1 MNSYFFEVPLCE
13 MISKLITTFVFSDI
27 EHSTRLAQQL
37 REEYPD
43 LLERHRSV
51 IRAAIK
57 KYGGKEIDTAGDG
70 FFMTFEK
77 PQQAILAAS
86 EAQQAFYKEKWAK
99 NIKLK
104 VRMGIHTGM
113 ALPTAGGFTGVEVHL
128 ASRICNA
135 AYGGQVLVSKATQ
148 KYLPAEFSK
157 DINLS
162 SLGAFNLKDFPSPV
176 ELFQLNIP
184 GVEVDFKG
192 PRIIPDEKRIAVLP
206 FTPQSKQGELEYIGE
221 GMAEEI
227 IITLG
232 KIAGLR
238 VVSRSA
244 SFALK
249 DKGLEVTQIGKKLNV
264 SSVLE
269 GRVRMIGNQ
278 LIIRVELI
286 DAETGLNIWSGK
298 YNSGG
303 QDLLQIIEEIS
314 QEVGEALNYE
324 LDEQQLE
331 ATQQRQTHNAEAYD
345 YYLRGRRFYLQ
356 FSNRGMDLALIMFQK
371 AIEADE
377 HYALAFAGMADCY
390 SYQFQHKADSQGII
404 QQAEEASKRG
414 IELSPTLPEAHV
426 SRGIVLSL
434 QGKFKEA
441 EESFRYA
448 IERDPTL
455 FLGWYHYGRTC
466 FAAGKIDKAAR
477 LFEQANRVEPEDYQ
491 SILLAAQSYDDIGSK
506 ELARRLRRRGV
517 EIAEKRLELNPGDT
531 RALYMAANTLAFLDQ
546 PEKSFALIQRALALE
561 PDDSMLLYNAACVYA
576 LLGMT
581 AEALNC
587 AERAYEV
594 GLTWLGWYENDSNL
608 DSIREEPRFKALI
621 EKMRKEKG

>member
-1 MNSYFFEVPLCE
+1 

-37 REEYPD
+37 HEDYPE

-51 IRAAIK
+51 IRAGIE

-77 PQQAILAAS
+77 PQCAILAAL
-86 EAQQAFYKEKWAK
+86 EAQQAFYNEDWAK
-99 NIKLK
+99 EINLK

-113 ALPTAGGFTGVEVHL
+113 ALPTAGGYTGVEVHL
-128 ASRICNA
+128 ASRICSA

-148 KYLPAEFSK
+148 KYLPA
-157 DINLS
+157 DYTDQIHLT
-162 SLGAFNLKDFPSPV
+162 SLGAFNLKDFPNPL
-176 ELFQLNIP
+176 ELFQLAIP
-184 GVEVDFKG
+184 GVKLDFKG
-192 PRIIPDEKRIAVLP
+192 PRIVPDEKRIAVLP
-206 FTPQSKQGELEYIGE
+206 FIHKSKRAELEYIGE

-249 DKGLEVTQIGKKLNV
+249 DQGLDVVQIGQKLNV

-269 GRVRMIGNQ
+269 GRIRKIGDHM
-278 LIIRVELI
+278 IIRVELI
-286 DAETGLNIWSGK
+286 DAQTGLNIWSGK
-298 YNSGG
+298 YSSAG

-314 QEVGEALNYE
+314 QEVGEALNYKM
-324 LDEQQLE
+324 DDQQLE
-331 ATQQRQTHNAEAYD
+331 STHQRQTHNAEAYD

-356 FSNRGMDLALIMFQK
+356 FSNRGMDLALIMFEK

-377 HYALAFAGMADCY
+377 RYALAYAGMADCY
-390 SYQFQHKADSQGII
+390 SYQFQHKIRSQAII
-404 QQAEEASKRG
+404 EKAEVASKKG
-414 IELSPTLPEAHV
+414 IELAPNLAEAHA

-434 QGKFKEA
+434 QGKFAEA
-441 EESFRYA
+441 EESFGYA

-455 FLGWYHYGRTC
+455 YLGWFHYGRAC
-466 FAAGKIDKAAR
+466 FTAGKMDKAAR

-491 SILLAAQSYDDIGSK
+491 SILLAAQSYADIGSK

-531 RALYMAANTLAFLDQ
+531 RALYMAANTLVFLNRPD
-546 PEKSFALIQRALALE
+546 KSFALIQRALALE

-581 AEALNC
+581 EEALNC
-587 AERAYEV
+587 VEKAYEA
-594 GLTWLGWYENDSNL
+594 GLTLRGWYENDSNL
-608 DSIREEPRFKALI
+608 NSIREEPRFKAVM
-621 EKMRKEKG
+621 EKMIP